1 MNIHKVINNNVLS
14 AFDDKNR
21 EVVIMGRGIGFKAKT
36 GDVIDESKIEKVFY
50 IESSSLSKQ
59 FQEMIANMP
68 LEHMEISTDIIA
80 YAKHTFEMKL
90 NQSIYVALT
99 DHINFA
105 IERYRNGIQIPN
117 ALLNEIKEFYRREYV
132 VGEYAL
138 QLLKD
143 RLGVNFAP
151 DEAGF
156 IALHF
161 VNAQYD
167 LSVDGTY
174 TITSI
179 IQKSLKM
186 IQEEFGTPIDEDSM
200 YYERFITHLKFFAK
214 RVYRKEQ
221 WRDDETDLADMIE
234 SKYPKEYAC
243 SQKIAALISE
253 EHGVKV
259 SREEMMY
266 LAIHI
271 RRILKSDNEE
281 NSEDEKEENRNVSN
295 L

>member
-21 EVVIMGRGIGFKAKT
+21 EVVIMGRGIGFKAKA
-36 GDVIDESKIEKVFY
+36 GDVIDENKIEKVFY

-59 FQEMIANMP
+59 FQEMIADMP

-80 YAKHTFEMKL
+80 YAKRTYEMKL

-105 IERYRNGIQIPN
+105 IERYRNGIQLPN
-117 ALLNEIKEFYRREYV
+117 ALLNEIKEFYRREYA

-138 QLLKD
+138 QILQE
-143 RLGVNFAP
+143 RLGVKFAS

-167 LSVDGTY
+167 LSADDTY
-174 TITSI
+174 AITSI
-179 IQKSLKM
+179 IQKSLQM
-186 IQEEFGTPIDEDSM
+186 ISEEFGTPINEDSM
-200 YYERFITHLKFFAK
+200 YYERFITHLKFFAR

-221 WRDDETDLADMIE
+221 WRDDETELADVIE

-243 SQKIAALISE
+243 SQKIAAFISE
-253 EHGVKV
+253 KHGVNV
-259 SREEMMY
+259 SREEIMY

-271 RRILKSDNEE
+271 RRIFKKDNEDDCE
-281 NSEDEKEENRNVSN
+281 NTNKKEDK
-295 L
+295 